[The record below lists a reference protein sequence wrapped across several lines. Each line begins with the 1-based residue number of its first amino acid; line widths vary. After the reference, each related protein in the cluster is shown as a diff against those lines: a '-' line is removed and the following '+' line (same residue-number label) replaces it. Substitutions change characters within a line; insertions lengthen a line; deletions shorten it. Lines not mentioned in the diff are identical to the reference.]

1 MGRNNIAPESISISS
16 FMVTDVKTAKET
28 QSIQEVCRTIIE
40 NKIGS
45 TVIIKDSSFNTKD
58 NRLIDILTRRDIVR
72 VI

>member
-45 TVIIKDSSFNTKD
+45 TVIIKDSIFNTKD

-72 VI
+72 AI

>member
-1 MGRNNIAPESISISS
+1 MGRNNIAPESLSISS

-72 VI
+72 AI

>member
-1 MGRNNIAPESISISS
+1 MGRKNTGPESMSISS
-16 FMVTDVKTAKET
+16 IMVTELKTAKET
-28 QSIQEVCRTIIE
+28 QSIQEVCRTMIE

-72 VI
+72 AI

>member
-1 MGRNNIAPESISISS
+1 VGRNNIAPESISISS

-72 VI
+72 AI

>member
-1 MGRNNIAPESISISS
+1 MGRNNIAPESLSISS

-40 NKIGS
+40 NKIRS

-58 NRLIDILTRRDIVR
+58 NRLIDILRRRDIVR
-72 VI
+72 AI